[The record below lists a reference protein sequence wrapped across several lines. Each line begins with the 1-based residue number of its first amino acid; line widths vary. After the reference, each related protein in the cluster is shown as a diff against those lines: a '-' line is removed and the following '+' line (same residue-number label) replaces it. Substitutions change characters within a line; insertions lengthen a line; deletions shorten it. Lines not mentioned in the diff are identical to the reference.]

1 MKEKKRIINKEKK
14 MLMSKRSIYACI
26 GSGHSRFHHALAR
39 EYCTKRKTISIM
51 SEGSKYCAIV
61 KSVKGLTE
69 LGKESSSASKS
80 EKWVPTTYC
89 IIYILKGKSLLKLCS
104 LCNTAALKAR
114 KKKS

>member
-1 MKEKKRIINKEKK
+1 MR
-14 MLMSKRSIYACI
+14 MSKRSIYACI

-69 LGKESSSASKS
+69 FGKESSSASKS

-89 IIYILKGKSLLKLCS
+89 IYILY
-104 LCNTAALKAR
+104 TY
-114 KKKS
+114 

>member
-1 MKEKKRIINKEKK
+1 MR
-14 MLMSKRSIYACI
+14 MSKRSIYACI

-89 IIYILKGKSLLKLCS
+89 IYCILKGGKKEKILEKIGSNGRIACMGAVLGTSLTKIKNKHS
-104 LCNTAALKAR
+104 
-114 KKKS
+114 

>member
-1 MKEKKRIINKEKK
+1 MR
-14 MLMSKRSIYACI
+14 MSKRSIYACI

-89 IIYILKGKSLLKLCS
+89 IYYILKGKSLLKLCS
-104 LCNTAALKAR
+104 LCNTAALEAR
-114 KKKS
+114 KEKS